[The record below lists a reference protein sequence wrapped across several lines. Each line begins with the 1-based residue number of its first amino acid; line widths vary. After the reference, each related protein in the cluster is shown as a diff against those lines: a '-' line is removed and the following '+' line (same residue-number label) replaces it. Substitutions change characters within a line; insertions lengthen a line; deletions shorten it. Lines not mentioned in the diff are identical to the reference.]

1 MSIESYKAYQR
12 QVFVGTCLIF
22 VILLVCLAVA
32 CGLAV
37 AVVNSSQEVYRA
49 IVFFSVLVTIVIII
63 GAYSIA
69 VSVERIK

>member
-1 MSIESYKAYQR
+1 MSLESYKAYQR

-22 VILLVCLAVA
+22 GVLLISLAVA

-49 IVFFSVLVTIVIII
+49 IVFFSVLVTIVVII
-63 GAYSIA
+63 GAFLIA
-69 VSVERIK
+69 ISVETIK